1 MSISMSMTG
10 RRMKTGRGFSMLE
23 LLIVLAISIGISVL
37 AFPSLLAL
45 GRNYR
50 SVGDGQD
57 LYSMTGLAK
66 MRAAADFTHAR
77 VYADLSGKSL
87 HIEVWNKTSSVWT
100 TEGGTQNLASGD
112 VFGYGSFTSAPP
124 NTQGTLGQAPACRDN
139 SNTTDIANTA
149 CIIFNSRG
157 IPIDNTSSPTG
168 SDALYLTDGKVVY
181 GVTVSA
187 TGLMRYWRGDRSST
201 TWSLH

>member
-1 MSISMSMTG
+1 MPISMFMTG
-10 RRMKTGRGFSMLE
+10 PREKTVRGFSMLE
-23 LLIVLAISIGISVL
+23 LLIVLSITIVISVL
-37 AFPSLLAL
+37 ALPSLLAL

-57 LYSMTGLAK
+57 LYSMIGLAK

-77 VYADLSGKSL
+77 VYADLNGKSL
-87 HIEVWNKTSSVWT
+87 HIEVWNTTSSVWT

-112 VFGYGSFTSAPP
+112 AFGYGSFTNAPP
-124 NTQGTLGQAPACRDN
+124 NTQGTLGQSAACRDN

-168 SDALYLTDGKVVY
+168 SDALYITDGKVVY
-181 GVTVSA
+181 GVTVAA